1 MAISETTVKVD
12 RRYLRNKTKDE
23 LIVLILQLMEIGA
36 KKDVEIQR
44 LRDELLV
51 RKAFDAKK
59 TIEIKRLK
67 RVVTAARAAN
77 IWLFR
82 ARNDDG
88 RAKVACDLN
97 AALIGLDEETQD
109 LTTTDSDE

>member
-1 MAISETTVKVD
+1 MTDLPTE
-12 RRYLRNKTKDE
+12 LRDIKCVKDE
-23 LIVLILQLMEIGA
+23 AMCNNCKL
-36 KKDVEIQR
+36 
-44 LRDELLV
+44 
-51 RKAFDAKK
+51 
-59 TIEIKRLK
+59 RLK
-67 RVVTAARAAN
+67 AADEIERLMQVVTAGRAAN
-77 IWLFR
+77 EWLFR